1 MADSDNISDS
11 TPVKR
16 RKISHE
22 PSNGKAWDEDNDSGD
37 DLFGEHETIATLPV
51 TASQRPQQLGYST
64 KQFHNDM
71 ASLSSNANGRT
82 SSPSY
87 VTQPTQPMSRP
98 FATQPTQPLESQTL
112 NHVTQPTQPLK
123 RNTPSDDVQ
132 VMRSSPP
139 AEGSDSQ
146 MRPPPAPIRRAPF
159 AKPSLLASAMAPPGT
174 AFRRPIGVQQ
184 KAPVVN
190 LEDSDEEQ
198 DAPVS
203 SDEETQGR
211 SHIKKTNW
219 TKGGRGLNSSPN
231 RSSREGSA
239 VVKDSPKSMQGGTF
253 GSTVGKFA
261 YTGSPPAKL
270 TAPDDMA
277 SAYSGGFRKPKVPN
291 MRQTGPSR
299 AQPVTNGEEYQTLDD
314 IPDWAIRRKVE
325 RMRSVF
331 GNTYSIGRC
340 MDALRRHKDNPE
352 DAMAFL
358 TNDDVDELA
367 PTPVKAAAKGIARGV
382 AYSSSSQLS
391 QPIRPAARP
400 SARQDVDQKKQS
412 IAERYG
418 VTQPK
423 KASQPK
429 STFQEDDD
437 EPKPRKRLI
446 GRNGQTVRSAS
457 PESSPP
463 QKKPQ
468 PLQRLKARQTI
479 AIDSDDDEEG
489 GKDSGVVSDDDDDVQ
504 EVVQVN
510 PHEIKLLNFLNES
523 SLRDIMDLS
532 ALSEQDVQA
541 VLDKRPF
548 DTLDEIRVVTN
559 VPEMTK
565 SGKKSRTKPVGDKI
579 VDACSEMM
587 TGYDAVDDLVA
598 QCEQIAKPI
607 QEALKSWGVGA
618 GNGELQL
625 MNLDEAHDSGIG
637 TPASSHH
644 SDDPSATGEQKQM
657 KKTKGRF
664 LGQPSNM
671 NPDIQLK
678 DYQLVGLNWLN
689 LLWEKKKSCILA
701 DDMGLGKTCQV
712 ISFLSHL
719 QEKEVDGVHLVVV
732 PGSTLENWLREFA
745 HFSPELKVIPYYGSQ
760 AERPLLQDQIEAD
773 FDTIDVIVTTYD
785 MTKSS
790 DDNKFLR
797 NLGPAVCVYD
807 EAHALRNPNSNRYT
821 QLMRIPADFKV
832 LLTGTP
838 LQNNLQELVAILAFI
853 LPEIFAEKHEELNY
867 IFQHKATTKDA
878 DHAALLSAQRIARAR
893 TMMTPFILR
902 RKKQQVL
909 SLPAKHSRVEYCDM
923 TDSQA
928 NMYADEIEAAQSVLV
943 DKQNGKK
950 ANAKASSNVIMSL
963 RKAAIHPLLS
973 RRIYND
979 KKLEKIQGVLLK
991 NEEFRDN
998 PPDRVWKYL
1007 VGEGPQKIAGGD
1019 FGLHRFCEE
1028 RPYLRKF
1035 ELKKQEWMDCG
1046 KVQKF
1051 KELVSAY
1058 QKNGDRALVFSQFTT
1073 LMDILEAVL
1082 ETMGVRY
1089 MRLDGSTRMD
1099 TRQDMIDKFSNDPSI
1114 TVFMLSTKAGGAGI
1128 NLAAANK
1135 VIIFDSGFNPQDDIQ
1150 AENRAHRVGQTRE
1163 VEVVR
1168 LVTRGTIEEQIHALG
1183 ESKLALDERVAGEGA
1198 SADEDKAAEK
1208 AGEKAVQ
1215 DMLVKQLK
1223 GEDKVGD
1230 GGDLKDA
1237 FKKGLEDAGLNVS

>member
-16 RKISHE
+16 RKITHE
-22 PSNGKAWDEDNDSGD
+22 PSTSKAWDEENDSGD

-51 TASQRPQQLGYST
+51 TASQRPQQLGYSS
-64 KQFHNDM
+64 KQFHNDI
-71 ASLSSNANGRT
+71 ASMSGNAKGRT

-87 VTQPTQPMSRP
+87 ITQPTQPISRT

-123 RNTPSDDVQ
+123 RNSPSDDVQ

-146 MRPPPAPIRRAPF
+146 MGPPPAPIRRAPF

-174 AFRRPIGVQQ
+174 AFRRPMGVQQ

-190 LEDSDEEQ
+190 LDDSDDEK

-231 RSSREGSA
+231 LSSREGSA
-239 VVKDSPKSMQGGTF
+239 VVKESPKPTENGTF
-253 GSTVGKFA
+253 AKDVSRFA
-261 YTGSPPAKL
+261 YSGSPPARRA
-270 TAPDDMA
+270 APDDMA
-277 SAYSGGFRKPKVPN
+277 SAYGGGFRMPKVPN
-291 MRQTGPSR
+291 MRQTGP
-299 AQPVTNGEEYQTLDD
+299 AKALPVINGEEYKTLDD
-314 IPDWAIRRKVE
+314 IHDWSMRKKVE
-325 RMRSVF
+325 RIKSVF
-331 GNTYSIGRC
+331 GDTYSISRC
-340 MDALRRHKDNPE
+340 MDALRRHGANE
-352 DAMAFL
+352 QDAMEFL
-358 TNDDVDELA
+358 SSDDVDELA

-382 AYSSSSQLS
+382 AHSSSSQLS
-391 QPIRPAARP
+391 QPIRPAVKP
-400 SARQDVDQKKQS
+400 SARQEVDTKKQS

-418 VTQPK
+418 VAQARKP
-423 KASQPK
+423 SQPK
-429 STFQEDDD
+429 SSLQEDDD
-437 EPKPRKRLI
+437 VPKPRKRLL

-463 QKKPQ
+463 PQKKPQ
-468 PLQRLKARQTI
+468 PLQRLKARQPIT
-479 AIDSDDDEEG
+479 IDSDDDEQD
-489 GKDSGVVSDDDDDVQ
+489 DSGVVSDDDDDVQ
-504 EVVQVN
+504 EVVQAD
-510 PHEIKLLNFLNES
+510 PHEIKLLKYLNEAA
-523 SLRDIMDLS
+523 LRDIVDLC
-532 ALSEQDVQA
+532 ALPEQDVQA
-541 VLDKRPF
+541 VVDKRPF
-548 DTLDEIRVVTN
+548 NSLDEIRIVSN
-559 VPEMTK
+559 VPEVTK
-565 SGKKSRTKPVGDKI
+565 SGKKSRSKPVGDKI

-587 TGYDAVDDLVA
+587 IGYDAVDDLVA

-607 QEALKSWGVGA
+607 QEALKSWGVGT

-637 TPASSHH
+637 TPQSSYH
-644 SDDPSATGEQKQM
+644 SDDPPASKGSK

-689 LLWEKKKSCILA
+689 LLWEEKKSCILA

-745 HFSPELKVIPYYGSQ
+745 HFSPELKVVPYYGSQ
-760 AERPLLQDQIEAD
+760 AERPHLQDQIETD

-797 NLGPAVCVYD
+797 GLGPAVCVYD
-807 EAHALRNPNSNRYT
+807 EAHALRNPNSDRYT
-821 QLMRIPADFKV
+821 QLMRIPADFKI

-853 LPEIFAEKHEELNY
+853 LPNIFSEKKEQLDY

-928 NMYADEIEAAQSVLV
+928 NMYADEIDAAQQVLV
-943 DKQNGKK
+943 GQTNGKK
-950 ANAKASSNVIMSL
+950 VNAKASSNVIMSL

-979 KKLEKIQGVLLK
+979 KKLEKIQSVLLK

-1007 VGEGPQKIAGGD
+1007 IGEGPQKIKGGD

-1028 RPYLRKF
+1028 RPYLKRF
-1035 ELKKQEWMDCG
+1035 ELKKEEWMDCG

-1099 TRQDMIDKFSNDPSI
+1099 TRQDMIDKFSTDPSI

-1168 LVTRGTIEEQIHALG
+1168 LVTKGTIEEQIHALG

-1198 SADEDKAAEK
+1198 GADEDKAAEK

-1215 DMLVKQLK
+1215 ESLLRQLK
-1223 GEDKVGD
+1223 GEDKGGE